1 MDIAIKLI
9 LWVHLMSLALAG
21 SAAFGGPAVLA
32 LMRAADASQRA
43 ALAPVLAKL
52 AALGRMALVLLIL
65 TGVALIVTKL
75 GGVSGLNPWF
85 HTKMFLVVLMI
96 ALSVFGLIN
105 AKKARS
111 GDAAAAARMP
121 MLSKVG
127 MALLV
132 GIVLCAV
139 FAFN

>member
-21 SAAFGGPAVLA
+21 CAAFGGPVVLA
-32 LMRAADASQRA
+32 LMRGAETSQRA
-43 ALAPVLAKL
+43 AIAPVLAKL

-65 TGVALIVTKL
+65 TGLALIVTKL

-85 HTKMFLVVLMI
+85 HVKMLLVVLMI
-96 ALSVFGLIN
+96 ALSVFGLMN
-105 AKKARS
+105 GKQVRS

-121 MLSKVG
+121 VLSKIS
-127 MALLV
+127 MALLM
-132 GIVLCAV
+132 GIVLSAV